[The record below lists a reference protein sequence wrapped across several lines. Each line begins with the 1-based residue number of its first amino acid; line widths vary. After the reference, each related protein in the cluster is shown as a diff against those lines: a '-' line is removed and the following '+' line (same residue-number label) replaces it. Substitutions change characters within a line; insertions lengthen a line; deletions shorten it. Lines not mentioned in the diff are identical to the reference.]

1 MNTKGKI
8 PMSEFH
14 NPYFLRKR
22 VRIVVDI
29 RFACKHKRTLIN
41 DAIRMDF
48 YKESSYIT
56 DSECK
61 RILYM
66 FKM

>member
-14 NPYFLRKR
+14 NPYFLRKS

-48 YKESSYIT
+48 YK
-56 DSECK
+56 
-61 RILYM
+61 
-66 FKM
+66 

>member
-14 NPYFLRKR
+14 NPYFLRKS

-29 RFACKHKRTLIN
+29 RFACKHKRTLTI
-41 DAIRMDF
+41 
-48 YKESSYIT
+48 SYIKGKKVHFT
-56 DSECK
+56 LK
-61 RILYM
+61 ILEKHK
-66 FKM
+66 KMKIF